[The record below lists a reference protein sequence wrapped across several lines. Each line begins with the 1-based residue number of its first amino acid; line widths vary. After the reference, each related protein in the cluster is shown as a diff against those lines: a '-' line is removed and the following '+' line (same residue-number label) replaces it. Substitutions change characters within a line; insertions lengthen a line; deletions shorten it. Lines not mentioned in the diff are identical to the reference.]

1 MFNSNN
7 IRLNYSL
14 TTITV
19 TVTVTVTVTDTDTVT
34 VTVTTIWSFYSLDI
48 QSFIYST
55 SYHSWMFLIS

>member
-34 VTVTTIWSFYSLDI
+34 VTTIWSFYSLDI